1 MTITY
6 LKGVDRIVAWD
17 AVRESYGLP
26 WPGHLGN
33 RFSLISGDGLRTSA
47 T

>member
-1 MTITY
+1 MAITH

-17 AVRESYGLP
+17 AVRESHGLP
-26 WPGHLGN
+26 RPGHSGN
-33 RFSLISGDGLRTSA
+33 RSSLISGDGLRISA